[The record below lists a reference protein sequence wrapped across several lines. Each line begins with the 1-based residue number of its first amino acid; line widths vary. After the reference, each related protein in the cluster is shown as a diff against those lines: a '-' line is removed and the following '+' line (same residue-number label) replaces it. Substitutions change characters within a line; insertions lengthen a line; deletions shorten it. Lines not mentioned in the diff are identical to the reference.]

1 MKILHCVESYFPA
14 LGGMQEVVKQLSE
27 RLVKLGHEVTVATRL
42 HPERKTG
49 LLNGVKIVSFNIGGN
64 IVNGI
69 EGEGGKYEKFLLE
82 SDFDIVTFFAA
93 QQWATDLALPLLDR
107 IRGKKI
113 SVPTGYSGFYWTE
126 YKAYFEKMKSWIHQY
141 DMNVYLSND
150 YRDINFARQ
159 NGVTKICLI
168 PNGAA
173 EDEFIPATTIDVRK
187 ELGVDADEFLVLH
200 VGSFTGWKGHHES
213 IKIFLRSGLKK
224 ATLLMIGNNS
234 ENFGISRRRDPLLYL
249 QYIYNKLLGKRRVIF
264 RYFPREFTVAAYR
277 QSDIFLFPSNL
288 ECSPIVLFECAAAGL
303 PFLATDVG
311 NTNEIAQW
319 TGGGIIVPTVRDREG
334 FSHAV
339 IKEAARLLYRMW
351 NDKKLRKE
359 MGAAAFTAWRE
370 KYSWEKI
377 ALQYEAMYLT
387 LLNGSNNKL
396 PDQL

>member
-27 RLVKLGHEVTVATRL
+27 RLVKLGHTVTVATRV
-42 HPERKTG
+42 HPERKDG

-64 IVNGI
+64 LVKGI
-69 EGEGGKYEKFLLE
+69 EGDRETYEKFLLG
-82 SDFDIVTFFAA
+82 SDFDIITFFAA
-93 QQWATDLALPLLDR
+93 QQWATDIALPLLDR
-107 IRGKKI
+107 IRGRKI
-113 SVPTGYSGFYWTE
+113 SVPTGYSAFYWTE
-126 YKAYFEKMKSWIHQY
+126 YNAYFEKMKTWIHQY

-213 IKIFLRSGLKK
+213 MKIFLRSGIKK

-234 ENFGISRRRDPLLYL
+234 ENFSISRRRDLLLYL
-249 QYIYNKLLGKRRVIF
+249 LYIYNKLLGKRKVIF

-277 QSDIFLFPSNL
+277 QSDIFLFPSNI

-311 NTNEIAQW
+311 NAKEIAQW
-319 TGGGIIVPTVRDREG
+319 TGGGLIVPTSKDREG
-334 FSHAV
+334 FSHPD
-339 IKEAARLLYRMW
+339 IKEAARLLRRMW
-351 NDKKLRKE
+351 SNKDVRKE
-359 MGAAAFTAWRE
+359 MGAAAFDAWRG
-370 KYSWEKI
+370 KYSWEKV
-377 ALQYEAMYLT
+377 ALEYEAMYRS
-387 LLNGSNNKL
+387 LLDSSDNEL
-396 PDQL
+396 AYQQ